1 MENRSGDEITSTTC
15 DDAKNSITGKD
26 NRQDVT
32 ENNPSN
38 IVNNYIDHNNPQQS
52 ERRKSISLDERLD
65 RLEISDNE
73 KKKELDRLEVASN
86 ERQREIARLKNLVDG
101 DPTIRFRGLLDQIAD
116 SAKSDHVW
124 KKTTEKWIESA
135 EKRFEALEDKKDIL
149 FTSRAAFLYIVIAI
163 MGAIIL
169 FLLLTRGQT
178 AGQAWMTF
186 EGLATILHGGW
197 RGVF

>member
-1 MENRSGDEITSTTC
+1 MAGQGD
-15 DDAKNSITGKD
+15 NITGKAGD
-26 NRQDVT
+26 DGNIIVGKENRQDVT
-32 ENNPSN
+32 ENQASN

-73 KKKELDRLEVASN
+73 EKKELDRLEVASN

-116 SAKSDHVW
+116 SAKSDLEW
-124 KKTTEKWIESA
+124 KKSTEKWIESA
-135 EKRFEALEDKKDIL
+135 EKRFEKLEDKKDIV
-149 FTSRAAFLYIVIAI
+149 FSSRAAWLYIVIAI
-163 MGAIIL
+163 MAAIIL

-178 AGQAWMTF
+178 AGQALIPSI
-186 EGLATILHGGW
+186 ENLATLLQGEW
-197 RGVF
+197 YA